1 MKITIL
7 FFVQGVALVLVVV
20 IGYVLRLLAGLGG
33 PSRRGASGVRPT
45 GPDTFA
51 PYLEEL
57 DGPQLDALQ
66 QLHTTAS
73 LPTLFTHDHA
83 KEQLV

>member
-7 FFVQGVALVLVVV
+7 FFVLGVALVLVVV

-33 PSRRGASGVRPT
+33 AVRRGVSGGRPA
-45 GPDTFA
+45 GPDAFA
-51 PYLEEL
+51 PYLEAL
-57 DGPQLDALQ
+57 DGPQFDALQ

>member
-1 MKITIL
+1 MKTAIL
-7 FFVQGVALVLVVV
+7 FFVLGVALVLVVV

-33 PSRRGASGVRPT
+33 PSRRGVSGGRPT
-45 GPDTFA
+45 GPDAFA

-66 QLHTTAS
+66 RFHAPSS